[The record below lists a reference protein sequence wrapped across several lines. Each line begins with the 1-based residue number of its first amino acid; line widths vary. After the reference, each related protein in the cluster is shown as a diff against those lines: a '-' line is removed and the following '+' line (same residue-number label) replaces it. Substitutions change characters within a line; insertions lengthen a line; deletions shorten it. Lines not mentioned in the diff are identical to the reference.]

1 MTAETRPQA
10 VHGPGAFRTVTDEDV
25 LASYV
30 AGRDRDQA
38 FSELMD
44 RYSRRVYAICYRYFA
59 NHADAEDATQDTFV
73 AIARRAATFSA
84 NSKLST
90 WVYRVAINA
99 CNDLARKRTRRP
111 STPVADVPDAVDD
124 TASGHD
130 DAVIAADTGATV
142 QRALLQLD
150 ELSRT
155 LLILVAIEG
164 LTYVEAADIAGL
176 PIGTVK
182 SRVHRARARLAD
194 LLADHLDT

>member
-1 MTAETRPQA
+1 MTAETSPQA
-10 VHGPGAFRTVTDEDV
+10 VHGPGALRAATDEDV

-44 RYSRRVYAICYRYFA
+44 RYSRRVYAICFRYFA
-59 NHADAEDATQDTFV
+59 NHADAQDATQDTFV

-99 CNDLARKRTRRP
+99 CNDLARKRARRP
-111 STPVADVPDAVDD
+111 SIPVADVPDVVDA
-124 TASGHD
+124 TASEHD
-130 DAVIAADTGATV
+130 DAVIAADTGAVV

-150 ELSRT
+150 EVSRT

-164 LTYVEAADIAGL
+164 LTYVEAAGVADL

-194 LLADHLDT
+194 LLADQLET